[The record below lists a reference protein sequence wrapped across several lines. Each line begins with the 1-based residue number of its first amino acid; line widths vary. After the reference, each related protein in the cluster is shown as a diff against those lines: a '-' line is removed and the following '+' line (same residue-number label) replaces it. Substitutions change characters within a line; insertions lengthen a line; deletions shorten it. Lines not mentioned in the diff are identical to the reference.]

1 MYCRN
6 CKKEYP
12 EGSRFCGSCG
22 APLVRMLD
30 IYGERFY
37 EGDMEAFNY
46 IYADTYSWVLNEVR
60 KIFAVNVSEI
70 DDCVQEIYLL
80 LYRKIRQYNPARG
93 SFSAWFNTLV
103 RNRIYDYG
111 RKLARNKEF
120 VPDEEEGYF
129 SEMVDENIHINPE
142 AKLERSERERILDE
156 IMQELSESQR
166 LCIQLFYCEGLK
178 IKEIAERLNIS
189 KGTVKSRLYNG
200 LKKLNVKVT
209 DMQKRGLYTFTMA
222 PLAFFLWIISR
233 DDCSAKE
240 DYFALQKAQNFMAQN
255 ALQQAKNMAAAN
267 GAGQA
272 KGAVNPASKVPGA
285 MAGKASGTAVKAT
298 VLKILAGGITAAVIG
313 TAGFFGGRMIKNHQ
327 AKKETT
333 QTQNGQNNQDK
344 SNKQNGQ
351 NSSGASDNQGS
362 AGKNTKGSSKQF
374 VNNNEAFVKEMLTLT
389 VNSNTL
395 VQDNKEK
402 SLRDAVDVSM
412 MLMYDSNS
420 SNEGDSEIWNV
431 VSKDQVKDT
440 KADNQGGSISVQE
453 SAFDK
458 MKQFLGCETGLE
470 KLSTQYGE
478 KDQIFDNFSCKNGVV
493 AANDL
498 YPNADDMKSVNI
510 LLKRP
515 LDNGD
520 MELFFVDNVYETP
533 EQVYSAV
540 ISPADNALGAQLSK
554 VEVKLKADNFNKI
567 LGAAAVLGKQYTAN
581 GNKLSGNISE
591 ISDANKMTALIDSVY
606 WYHIMNSNDMEEDMG
621 VSYPVFSEDDVE
633 ATTANSVTVKKSA
646 FNDYLNFVSYNG
658 TIDDVKNYAGE
669 DQTYGCAVN
678 IEGDRITF
686 TFEEDGDI
694 PYSLQGTEEKIKQS
708 LKMDKQGNLTLDFQ
722 LFEMEGAG
730 DQCTMAMGFDGN
742 SGLKLK
748 SFVRK

>member
-80 LYRKIRQYNPARG
+80 LYRKIRQYNPERG

-189 KGTVKSRLYNG
+189 EGTVKSRLHNG

-233 DDCSAKE
+233 DDCSAKG
-240 DYFALQKAQNFMAQN
+240 DYFALQKAQNFMAKN

-374 VNNNEAFVKEMLTLT
+374 VNNNEAFVKEMLTLA

>member
-80 LYRKIRQYNPARG
+80 LYRKIRQYNPERG

-189 KGTVKSRLYNG
+189 EGTVKSRLYNG

-233 DDCSAKE
+233 DDCSAKG
-240 DYFALQKAQNFMAQN
+240 DYFTLQKAQNFMAQN

-298 VLKILAGGITAAVIG
+298 VLKILAGGITASVIG

-374 VNNNEAFVKEMLTLT
+374 VNNNEAFVKEMLTLA

>member
-6 CKKEYP
+6 CRKEYP

-37 EGDMEAFNY
+37 AGDMEAFNY

-129 SEMVDENIHINPE
+129 SEVVDENIHINPE

-166 LCIQLFYCEGLK
+166 LCIQLFYCDGLK

-189 KGTVKSRLYNG
+189 EGTVKSRLHNG

-233 DDCSAKE
+233 DDCSAKG

-255 ALQQAKNMAAAN
+255 ALQQAKNMAAAK

-285 MAGKASGTAVKAT
+285 MVGKASGTVVKTT

-333 QTQNGQNNQDK
+333 QTQNGQNNQNK

-351 NSSGASDNQGS
+351 NSSGTSDNQNS
-362 AGKNTKGSSKQF
+362 AGKNMKGSVKQF
-374 VNNNEAFVKEMLTLT
+374 VNNNEAFVKEMLTLA

-420 SNEGDSEIWNV
+420 SNEENSEIWNV
-431 VSKDQVKDT
+431 VSKDQVKNT
-440 KADNQGGSISVQE
+440 KANEQGGSISVQE

-458 MKQFLGCETGLE
+458 MKQFLGCKTGLE
-470 KLSTQYGE
+470 KLSAQYGE

-510 LLKRP
+510 LLKRKS
-515 LDNGD
+515 DNGN
-520 MELFFVDNVYETP
+520 MELFFVDDVYGTP

-540 ISPADNALGAQLSK
+540 ISPANNTLGAQLSK

-567 LGAAAVLGKQYTAN
+567 LGAAAVLGKQYTAS

-606 WYHIMNSNDMEEDMG
+606 WYHIMNSDSVEEDTG
-621 VSYPVFSEDDVE
+621 VSYPVFSEDDVVA
-633 ATTANSVTVKKSA
+633 ATDNSVTVKKSS

-658 TIDDVKNYAGE
+658 TIDDVKNYTGE

-694 PYSLQGTEEKIKQS
+694 PYSLQGKEDEIKQS
-708 LKMDKQGNLTLDFQ
+708 LKMDKQDNLSLDCQ
-722 LFEMEGAG
+722 LFELEGAG
-730 DQCTMAMGFDGN
+730 DQCTMTMKFNGD

>member
-233 DDCSAKE
+233 DDCSAKG

-362 AGKNTKGSSKQF
+362 AGKKTKGSSKQF

-581 GNKLSGNISE
+581 GNKLSGNISG

>member
-189 KGTVKSRLYNG
+189 EGTVKSRLHNG

-233 DDCSAKE
+233 DDCSAKG
-240 DYFALQKAQNFMAQN
+240 DYFALQKAHNFMAQN

-285 MAGKASGTAVKAT
+285 MAGRASGTAVKTT

-374 VNNNEAFVKEMLTLT
+374 VNNNEAFVKEMLTLA

-420 SNEGDSEIWNV
+420 SNERDSEIWNV

-633 ATTANSVTVKKSA
+633 ATTANSVTVKKFA

>member
-80 LYRKIRQYNPARG
+80 LYRKIRQYNPERG

-189 KGTVKSRLYNG
+189 EGTVKSRLHNG

-233 DDCSAKE
+233 DDCSAKG

-374 VNNNEAFVKEMLTLT
+374 VNNNEAFVKEMLTLA

-730 DQCTMAMGFDGN
+730 DQCTMVMGFDGN

>member
-1 MYCRN
+1 
-6 CKKEYP
+6 
-12 EGSRFCGSCG
+12 
-22 APLVRMLD
+22 
-30 IYGERFY
+30 
-37 EGDMEAFNY
+37 
-46 IYADTYSWVLNEVR
+46 
-60 KIFAVNVSEI
+60 
-70 DDCVQEIYLL
+70 
-80 LYRKIRQYNPARG
+80 
-93 SFSAWFNTLV
+93 
-103 RNRIYDYG
+103 
-111 RKLARNKEF
+111 
-120 VPDEEEGYF
+120 
-129 SEMVDENIHINPE
+129 
-142 AKLERSERERILDE
+142 
-156 IMQELSESQR
+156 
-166 LCIQLFYCEGLK
+166 
-178 IKEIAERLNIS
+178 
-189 KGTVKSRLYNG
+189 
-200 LKKLNVKVT
+200 
-209 DMQKRGLYTFTMA
+209 
-222 PLAFFLWIISR
+222 
-233 DDCSAKE
+233 
-240 DYFALQKAQNFMAQN
+240 MAQN

-510 LLKRP
+510 LLKD
-515 LDNGD
+515 L
-520 MELFFVDNVYETP
+520 
-533 EQVYSAV
+533 
-540 ISPADNALGAQLSK
+540 
-554 VEVKLKADNFNKI
+554 
-567 LGAAAVLGKQYTAN
+567 
-581 GNKLSGNISE
+581 
-591 ISDANKMTALIDSVY
+591 
-606 WYHIMNSNDMEEDMG
+606 
-621 VSYPVFSEDDVE
+621 
-633 ATTANSVTVKKSA
+633 
-646 FNDYLNFVSYNG
+646 
-658 TIDDVKNYAGE
+658 
-669 DQTYGCAVN
+669 
-678 IEGDRITF
+678 
-686 TFEEDGDI
+686 
-694 PYSLQGTEEKIKQS
+694 
-708 LKMDKQGNLTLDFQ
+708 
-722 LFEMEGAG
+722 
-730 DQCTMAMGFDGN
+730 
-742 SGLKLK
+742 
-748 SFVRK
+748 

>member
-80 LYRKIRQYNPARG
+80 LYRKIRQYNPERG

-189 KGTVKSRLYNG
+189 EGTVKSRLYNG

-233 DDCSAKE
+233 DDCSANG

-285 MAGKASGTAVKAT
+285 MAGKASGTTVKAT
-298 VLKILAGGITAAVIG
+298 VLKILAGGITASVIG

-374 VNNNEAFVKEMLTLT
+374 VNNNEAFVKEMLTLA

>member
-189 KGTVKSRLYNG
+189 EGTVKSRLYNG

-222 PLAFFLWIISR
+222 SLAFFLWIISR
-233 DDCSAKE
+233 DDCSAKG
-240 DYFALQKAQNFMAQN
+240 DYFALQKAQNFMAKN

>member
-1 MYCRN
+1 M
-6 CKKEYP
+6 
-12 EGSRFCGSCG
+12 
-22 APLVRMLD
+22 
-30 IYGERFY
+30 
-37 EGDMEAFNY
+37 
-46 IYADTYSWVLNEVR
+46 
-60 KIFAVNVSEI
+60 
-70 DDCVQEIYLL
+70 
-80 LYRKIRQYNPARG
+80 
-93 SFSAWFNTLV
+93 
-103 RNRIYDYG
+103 
-111 RKLARNKEF
+111 
-120 VPDEEEGYF
+120 
-129 SEMVDENIHINPE
+129 
-142 AKLERSERERILDE
+142 
-156 IMQELSESQR
+156 
-166 LCIQLFYCEGLK
+166 
-178 IKEIAERLNIS
+178 
-189 KGTVKSRLYNG
+189 
-200 LKKLNVKVT
+200 
-209 DMQKRGLYTFTMA
+209 
-222 PLAFFLWIISR
+222 
-233 DDCSAKE
+233 
-240 DYFALQKAQNFMAQN
+240 
-255 ALQQAKNMAAAN
+255 
-267 GAGQA
+267 
-272 KGAVNPASKVPGA
+272 
-285 MAGKASGTAVKAT
+285 
-298 VLKILAGGITAAVIG
+298 GGITAAVIG

-362 AGKNTKGSSKQF
+362 TGKNTKGSSKQF
-374 VNNNEAFVKEMLTLT
+374 VNNNEAFVKEMLTLA

-440 KADNQGGSISVQE
+440 KADEQGGSISVQE

-478 KDQIFDNFSCKNGVV
+478 RDQIFDNFSCKNGVV
-493 AANDL
+493 AADDL

-510 LLKRP
+510 LLKRKS
-515 LDNGD
+515 DNGD
-520 MELFFVDNVYETP
+520 MELFFVDDVYGTP

-540 ISPADNALGAQLSK
+540 ISPANNTLGAQLSK

-567 LGAAAVLGKQYTAN
+567 LGAAAVLGKQYMAN

-606 WYHIMNSNDMEEDMG
+606 WYHIMNSDSVEEDTG
-621 VSYPVFSEDDVE
+621 VSYPVFSEDDVMA
-633 ATTANSVTVKKSA
+633 ATDNSVTVKKSS

-658 TIDDVKNYAGE
+658 TIDDVKNYTGE

-694 PYSLQGTEEKIKQS
+694 PYSLQGKEDEIKQS
-708 LKMDKQGNLTLDFQ
+708 LKMDKQGNLSLNCQ
-722 LFEMEGAG
+722 LFELEGAG
-730 DQCTMAMGFDGN
+730 DQCTMTMEFDGD

>member
-1 MYCRN
+1 
-6 CKKEYP
+6 
-12 EGSRFCGSCG
+12 
-22 APLVRMLD
+22 
-30 IYGERFY
+30 
-37 EGDMEAFNY
+37 
-46 IYADTYSWVLNEVR
+46 
-60 KIFAVNVSEI
+60 
-70 DDCVQEIYLL
+70 
-80 LYRKIRQYNPARG
+80 
-93 SFSAWFNTLV
+93 
-103 RNRIYDYG
+103 
-111 RKLARNKEF
+111 
-120 VPDEEEGYF
+120 
-129 SEMVDENIHINPE
+129 
-142 AKLERSERERILDE
+142 
-156 IMQELSESQR
+156 
-166 LCIQLFYCEGLK
+166 
-178 IKEIAERLNIS
+178 
-189 KGTVKSRLYNG
+189 
-200 LKKLNVKVT
+200 
-209 DMQKRGLYTFTMA
+209 
-222 PLAFFLWIISR
+222 
-233 DDCSAKE
+233 
-240 DYFALQKAQNFMAQN
+240 
-255 ALQQAKNMAAAN
+255 
-267 GAGQA
+267 
-272 KGAVNPASKVPGA
+272 
-285 MAGKASGTAVKAT
+285 
-298 VLKILAGGITAAVIG
+298 
-313 TAGFFGGRMIKNHQ
+313 
-327 AKKETT
+327 
-333 QTQNGQNNQDK
+333 
-344 SNKQNGQ
+344 
-351 NSSGASDNQGS
+351 
-362 AGKNTKGSSKQF
+362 
-374 VNNNEAFVKEMLTLT
+374 MLTLT

-567 LGAAAVLGKQYTAN
+567 LGAAAVFGKQYTAN